1 MWFEFI
7 SVPLILLGPVHEYED
22 LKEEKHGTD
31 AN

>member
-7 SVPLILLGPVHEYED
+7 SVPFILLGPVHEDED
-22 LKEEKHGTD
+22 LKEENHGTD